1 MLCVVK
7 LYDQGLFTNAW
18 GYLNRNNKIRLYGD
32 CQIMPSDLHNLR
44 NPRDYLGGTS
54 WKSVILEAHLRKLEM
69 KDCEYDAFF
78 NKIDIEMI
86 EYAFWSEQMH

>member
-1 MLCVVK
+1 M
-7 LYDQGLFTNAW
+7 AW
-18 GYLNRNNKIRLYGD
+18 GWSVEWNKQQRISRDSHLDANN
-32 CQIMPSDLHNLR
+32 PVTDLHNLR

>member
-1 MLCVVK
+1 MLNTIN
-7 LYDQGLFTNAW
+7 LL
-18 GYLNRNNKIRLYGD
+18 
-32 CQIMPSDLHNLR
+32 PDLHNLR

-54 WKSVILEAHLRKLEM
+54 WKSEILEAHLRKLEM
-69 KDCEYDAFF
+69 EDCEYDAFF

>member
-1 MLCVVK
+1 MLQVYPRVPW
-7 LYDQGLFTNAW
+7 A
-18 GYLNRNNKIRLYGD
+18 
-32 CQIMPSDLHNLR
+32 DLHNLC

-69 KDCEYDAFF
+69 KGCEYDAFF

-86 EYAFWSEQMH
+86 EYAFLE

>member
-1 MLCVVK
+1 MDISVSFTQSESQV
-7 LYDQGLFTNAW
+7 LYHSQHIQA
-18 GYLNRNNKIRLYGD
+18 
-32 CQIMPSDLHNLR
+32 DLHNLR